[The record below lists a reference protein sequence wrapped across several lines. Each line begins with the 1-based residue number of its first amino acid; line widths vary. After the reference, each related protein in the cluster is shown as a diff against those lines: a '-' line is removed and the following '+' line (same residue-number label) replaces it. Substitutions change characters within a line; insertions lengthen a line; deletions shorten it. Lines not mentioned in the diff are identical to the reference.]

1 MDLVIRKEIR
11 GQGRRRERVSE
22 SEVVG
27 FFVICQGKY
36 NLIGITINWLLLVTG
51 RHKSPMSMTIDN
63 RLRRRLQLNY

>member
-51 RHKSPMSMTIDN
+51 RRKSPMSMTIDN
-63 RLRRRLQLNY
+63 RLRRLQLNY